1 MAIGTIDQQVRDR
14 THGLIRDA
22 IRQRLWVLCATL
34 ILCYPAVVRTARVA
48 LKKPP
53 GEQERSPFVY
63 LMR

>member
-1 MAIGTIDQQVRDR
+1 
-14 THGLIRDA
+14 LIRDA